1 VPNATFRAYWIVRN
15 ARTMTTE
22 RLMMR
27 LKLAPMGLDPRVQLF
42 GEKLCLRAAGNG
54 CSGIPFAKGRAF
66 WHRFPSAAKPPYIPI
81 GRGCSSGVEHNLAK
95 VGVEGSNPFARS
107 KFNFQSQ
114 GRARSS
120 RRGPLSLDPIPGP
133 AWTCLTN
140 SAGGDASSATAK
152 CHAARPACCSR
163 DVGRPFPRA

>member
-1 VPNATFRAYWIVRN
+1 MPNATFRAYWIVRN

-133 AWTCLTN
+133 AWSCSTN
-140 SAGGDASSATAK
+140 SAGGDASSATTRLSR
-152 CHAARPACCSR
+152 CAASLLFKRR
-163 DVGRPFPRA
+163 R